1 MYLFI
6 QVSMAASSPTVLV
19 PATMDP
25 ARFQVPQT
33 TTTSLNYNTNTILSS
48 NIANSQAV
56 SIASSQQNGIIAS
69 NSHPSFSV
77 VPSSSGGGVGNV
89 MMTPAPMVNGAQHSQ
104 VRGNIHKKII

>member
-1 MYLFI
+1 
-6 QVSMAASSPTVLV
+6 MASSSPTVLV

-33 TTTSLNYNTNTILSS
+33 TSLNYNTNSILSS
-48 NIANSQAV
+48 NVANSQAV

-77 VPSSSGGGVGNV
+77 VPSSSGGGVANV
-89 MMTPAPMVNGAQHSQ
+89 MMTPAPVVNGAQHSQ
-104 VRGNIHKKII
+104 VGGNTLKIFTRN